1 MSSKFVCYGLL
12 LLLVLLISGDDVSGD
27 DVSGDDVSGD
37 DVIAPNDVTA
47 SLKIEWARVL
57 KALGVAI
64 AVTLVVTLI
73 APLPVYLGL
82 WLCGVARR
90 NSNGG
95 NNRRYGDDQMTFCC
109 LPRDCSESQWGQPI
123 LYLGFGCLIGIP
135 AGILAGLYSWPHL

>member
-12 LLLVLLISGDDVSGD
+12 LLLVLLISGD

-90 NSNGG
+90 NSSNH
-95 NNRRYGDDQMTFCC
+95 
-109 LPRDCSESQWGQPI
+109 
-123 LYLGFGCLIGIP
+123 LICI
-135 AGILAGLYSWPHL
+135 ALN

>member
-12 LLLVLLISGDDVSGD
+12 LLLVLLI
-27 DVSGDDVSGD
+27 SGDDVSGD

-90 NSNGG
+90 NSSNH
-95 NNRRYGDDQMTFCC
+95 
-109 LPRDCSESQWGQPI
+109 
-123 LYLGFGCLIGIP
+123 LICI
-135 AGILAGLYSWPHL
+135 AFNWN